1 MKGSTILENQ
11 SNPHQHIQGQN
22 YQILKTNKELSIAM
36 WGENYW
42 LEKGCFPTAPLT
54 AGRWRNLSLRQ
65 AMKGKKNQGLSQTPV
80 RSLLMLQTKALI
92 CTWIIH
98 G

>member
-1 MKGSTILENQ
+1 MKGNTILENQ

-22 YQILKTNKELSIAM
+22 FQILKTNKELSIAM

-42 LEKGCFPTAPLT
+42 LEKGCFSTAPLT
-54 AGRWRNLSLRQ
+54 AGRWWTLSLRQ

-92 CTWIIH
+92 CTWIIYW
-98 G
+98 